1 MPDQTDTESFN
12 EITTAKPEVVSIE
25 GAPPAVI
32 PAPVVDAKPAPT
44 QPEADQR
51 VPLHELIAERKAR
64 QEAQAEIA
72 AFRRERE
79 EAKRTAEPPKKVDL
93 FENPDGFV
101 DQRMEASL
109 QRDRQ
114 MALYNAKLIAEARFG
129 EDKINAAQET
139 FDKLA
144 TAGQLHPAEIARVMN
159 SPNPFAEAAKWHKEY
174 LVRSTVGDDLEA
186 YRTKLRAE
194 LLADPEFRKEADA
207 AWRQQAAGTPGQIRP
222 AIPSTPS
229 LGRVG
234 ASALAATQEEDLS
247 DEDAFKSVTSR
258 RRK

>member
-1 MPDQTDTESFN
+1 MPDLENDIESFN
-12 EITTAKPEVVSIE
+12 EITTAKPEAITQAVE
-25 GAPPAVI
+25 TPA
-32 PAPVVDAKPAPT
+32 AAVVDAKPAPT
-44 QPEADQR
+44 QPEADPR

-72 AFRRERE
+72 LFRRERE
-79 EAKRTAEPPKKVDL
+79 EAKRNAEPPKKVDL

-101 DQRMEASL
+101 DQRMESHL
-109 QRDRQ
+109 QQ
-114 MALYNAKLIAEARFG
+114 VQATAMYNAKLIAEARFG
-129 EDKINAAQET
+129 EDKINAAQQH
-139 FDKLA
+139 FDALA
-144 TAGQLHPAEIARVMN
+144 TAGQLHPAVIARVMN

-174 LVRSTVGDDLEA
+174 LVQTTVGDDLEA

-234 ASALAATQEEDLS
+234 ASALAAASVDDMS
-247 DEDAFKSVTSR
+247 DEELFKSTVSR
-258 RRK
+258 KRSK